1 MVCQHLSLLLFMCVS
16 AHTDMWGGTQSRV
29 LGVLNLGSES
39 LTELGAHHYL
49 ARLAGE
55 GAPGTFLSQP
65 L

>member
-1 MVCQHLSLLLFMCVS
+1 MSTSVPFIIYVCECT
-16 AHTDMWGGTQSRV
+16 TDVWGGTQSRV

-55 GAPGTFLSQP
+55 GAPGTLLSQP